1 VGAYSRYNAVVSQA
15 SEKQAAGGG
24 ADGAAARGR
33 GADGPIGRGGDLP
46 PLRQQAAAF
55 ILAAGLLVGCLA
67 AAMGYPCRLGAG
79 VAGGP
84 EARRIKTGVDPNTA
98 EWPELAQLPGIG
110 PSLAK
115 RIVAF
120 RDQRR
125 PLLPP
130 NARVFETPTDLIGVK
145 GIGAKTLA
153 RGRPFLRLTND
164 NRKP

>member
-1 VGAYSRYNAVVSQA
+1 M
-15 SEKQAAGGG
+15 
-24 ADGAAARGR
+24 
-33 GADGPIGRGGDLP
+33 GRGGDRP

-67 AAMGYPCRLGAG
+67 AAMEYPCRLGTRA
-79 VAGGP
+79 AGGP

-120 RDQRR
+120 RDQRH

-130 NARVFETPTDLIGVK
+130 NARVFETPTDLVGVK
-145 GIGAKTLA
+145 GIGVKTLA
-153 RGRPFLRLTND
+153 RVRPFLRPASD
-164 NRKP
+164 NHKP